1 VGPAYDVPANALG
14 DAWDGYYAE
23 AVEPICDDAQ
33 ISKLIQVGFNGGAAC
48 ALSMVHAIAARTGAV
63 DVVDLV
69 ERLADELNTT
79 NERMLAEVDHASA
92 R

>member
-23 AVEPICDDAQ
+23 AVEPICSDARIGQ
-33 ISKLIQVGFNGGAAC
+33 LVEVGFYGGAAC
-48 ALSMVHAIAARTGAV
+48 ALSMVHAIAARTGAI
-63 DVVDLV
+63 DVVDLI

-79 NERMLAEVDHASA
+79 NERILAGVDDEHDI
-92 R
+92 